1 MAKLRLYEGTSEAQ
15 AGAQYTLYHVL
26 LTVLKLF
33 APILPY
39 VTEEIYRRLFTA
51 ESASVHTLC
60 WPAPDESLEDDWSES
75 VGERLIEIAT
85 AVRRYKTE
93 HGLALGSKIERLQVT
108 AQNAALAQA
117 LRASVSDIMSITRA
131 DKVEISEQAGT
142 SSLVIQIEGAS
153 AVALEQTRR

>member
-1 MAKLRLYEGTSEAQ
+1 M
-15 AGAQYTLYHVL
+15 
-26 LTVLKLF
+26 LKLF

-39 VTEEIYRRLFTA
+39 VTEEIYRHLFTA
-51 ESASVHTLC
+51 ESASVHTSR

-85 AVRRYKTE
+85 AVRRFKTE
-93 HGLALGSKIERLQVT
+93 HGLALGYKIERLQVT
-108 AQNAALAQA
+108 AQDAALAQA

-142 SSLVIQIEGAS
+142 SSLVIQVEGTI
-153 AVALEQTRR
+153 AVALEQTRQ